1 MKKRILSLLLVL
13 ALCAALLPAVVLAED
28 GAHSHCVCGASHK
41 IIGDHANPDG
51 HEFEPWDN
59 ATKLPDKTGY
69 YYLTRPVSA
78 ARGWNVPENVEI
90 VLCLNGYTISTES
103 GTYGTSNMIYI
114 PEGSKLTLTDCSD
127 TQSGLVTSQAKGPCV
142 KNKGTFLLF
151 GGSIANCNTIGVS
164 NVNTASA
171 TPVVFTMYGGS
182 VRDNTHTGAG
192 NSAGGGGVENI
203 GNSGCPAEFTMYGGS
218 ITGNRSATG
227 GGGGVLNGSPAGVS
241 KLLGGEITGNS
252 GAWGAGVENY
262 ASGQIVLGGDIR
274 ITGNVVDGQKN
285 EGTGLYEGETRSN
298 LLLGSGSP
306 AAEIAGGGLRGG
318 ASIGVTVLNQEELL
332 GTANSLAVT
341 ADNSG
346 DYSGHFFADD
356 SAYATFFDKN
366 TKSVRLQEAPD
377 VAPDWAVARIG
388 TTKGE
393 GYYES
398 LKAAV
403 DGAAA
408 GDTIRLLKKDSSA
421 QMITINKSLTID
433 LCGHKLSKT
442 RFKITSGNVVLKD
455 SENDGSVSA
464 ADKNSPNNISSTINS
479 NREAGFEIDADDWY
493 SNYNPG
499 YSTIYVTGD
508 ANVTLENLHVRAPYH
523 EKSQHYYKAVFL
535 GGNNARLTI
544 RGGSY
549 VGQAEEG
556 VDGLFFNNS
565 RGACLTIESG
575 FFYAKCG
582 MSVHSPVESN
592 QLVFK
597 SVHLK
602 GSLCAFFVND
612 RHGTISTVAAMED
625 FIDKSVCDV
634 KLSTFTQK
642 NIELV
647 PHVHSLSKT
656 EKVEATCTVSGNR
669 EYWSCESC
677 GKQYADR
684 QGTQELQSVTTEP
697 TGHSFT
703 YSASGA
709 SLTKKCTKD
718 DYTSTGTLVF
728 KESGKTRYSYDEG
741 NEITPAKVTYTGDD
755 WGESRPTLGYSEN
768 KNVGTAKATLSYG
781 GATAELA
788 FEIIKADQR
797 IAAPTAK
804 TVGAT
809 TVTLNENAR
818 GCGTTRYTCSTF
830 NSGSAPGA
838 AAWQQSTTFTGLA
851 PETIYY
857 FYASYDGDTNHN
869 AAYSTGT
876 AVTTKKEAKTVQ
888 ITYRNTEGAED
899 AGTLPATYTTDQTLT
914 IPELKK
920 DGYEFKGWKRGEN
933 EPQKTLTLMPWSVDA
948 NLMLTAEWTAVTYRI
963 SYELNGGT
971 LANENPGSYTIET
984 PDFTLNN
991 PTRAGYIFLGWM
1003 GTGLNGSTVK
1013 TVTVRKGS
1021 TGDRSYRAVW
1031 TPEVREFAI
1040 TYVNTEGAEGA
1051 DRLPTQYTSN
1061 ADTQIPNLEKT
1072 GYVFEGWRIGS
1083 GAAQKGLTLAAGR
1096 YTGPLTLTAV
1106 WTPVEYTITYDLG
1119 GGTLEKANPKHY
1131 TIETESFT
1139 LQNPVRAGFV
1149 FLGWSGTEVRGQ
1161 QETVEIRKGST
1172 GDRSYQAVWMF
1183 VPALF
1188 EGGFEDVH
1196 TYDYFY
1202 DAVKWGAERGIAGG
1216 VSARLFAPEGL
1227 CTRAQVVTF
1236 LYRAAGEPGVQPAN
1250 AFKDVPADAYYAK
1263 AVAWAVKKGVT
1274 TGTSADTF
1282 SPDAVCTRAEAVTF
1296 LYRALRAEEQGTQ
1309 TGFQDVA
1316 PAAWYAPAVRWAV
1329 RMGVA
1334 NGSGDGR
1341 FLPDAQCTRAQIMA
1355 FIYRAY
1361 R

>member
-13 ALCAALLPAVVLAED
+13 ALCAALLPAAVLAE
-28 GAHSHCVCGASHK
+28 GVAHSHCVCGASHK

-306 AAEIAGGGLRGG
+306 AAEIAGGGLRSG

-356 SAYATFFDKN
+356 SAYVTFFDKN

-421 QMITINKSLTID
+421 QMITIDKSLTID

-455 SENDGSVSA
+455 SENKGE
-464 ADKNSPNNISSTINS
+464 INS
-479 NREAGFEIDADDWY
+479 AKAAGIPIEGDDWY
-493 SNYNPG
+493 PASAGMKPG
-499 YSTIYVTGD
+499 YATILVTGN
-508 ANVTLENLHVRAPYH
+508 ANVTLRNLHAAAPEVNRNIYV
-523 EKSQHYYKAVFL
+523 KTVFL
-535 GGNNARLTI
+535 GGDGARLTI
-544 RGGSY
+544 DGGEY
-549 VGQAEEG
+549 TGEQKEG
-556 VDGLFFNNS
+556 VDALFFNNTRNS
-565 RGACLTIESG
+565 TMIIESG
-575 FFYAKCG
+575 YFYANCG
-582 MSVHSPVESN
+582 MALYTKASDAAGK
-592 QLVFK
+592 LTFK

-602 GSLCAFFVND
+602 GSTTNGGAFFEND
-612 RHGTISTVAAMED
+612 GRGLVDTRTELEGFVDPS
-625 FIDKSVCDV
+625 
-634 KLSTFTQK
+634 LST
-642 NIELV
+642 I
-647 PHVHSLSKT
+647 
-656 EKVEATCTVSGNR
+656 EKVGRGEIILSLHEHTLTKAEAKAATCTAGGNR

-677 GKQYADR
+677 GKQYADS
-684 QGTQELQSVTTEP
+684 QGTRELQSVTTNP

-755 WGESRPTLGYSEN
+755 WGESRPTLGYSANE
-768 KNVGTAKATLSYG
+768 NVGTAMATLSYG

-933 EPQKTLTLMPWSVDA
+933 EPQKTLTLTPWSVDGD
-948 NLMLTAEWTAVTYRI
+948 LTLTAEWTAVTYRI

-971 LANENPGSYTIET
+971 PANENPESYTIET

-991 PTRAGYIFLGWM
+991 PTRAGYIFLGWT

-1013 TVTVRKGS
+1013 TVTVREGS
-1021 TGDRSYRAVW
+1021 MGDRSYRAVW
-1031 TPEVREFAI
+1031 APEVREFAI

-1051 DRLPTQYTSN
+1051 DKLPAQYTSN
-1061 ADTQIPNLEKT
+1061 ADTQIPDLTKT
-1072 GYVFEGWRIGS
+1072 GYVFAGWRIGS

-1139 LQNPVRAGFV
+1139 LRNPVRAGFV
-1149 FLGWSGTEVRGQ
+1149 FLGWSGTELRGQ

-1250 AFKDVPADAYYAK
+1250 AFRDVPADAYYAK
-1263 AVAWAVKKGVT
+1263 AVAWAVKNGVT